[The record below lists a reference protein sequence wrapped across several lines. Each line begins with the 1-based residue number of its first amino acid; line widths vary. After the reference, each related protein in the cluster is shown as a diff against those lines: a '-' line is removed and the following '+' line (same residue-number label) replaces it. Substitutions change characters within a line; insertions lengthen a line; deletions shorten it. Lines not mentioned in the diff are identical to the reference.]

1 MIFVI
6 VDYVIKYPYFVF
18 ILSRYPIENPAGP
31 APDFLK
37 FRGNTFSKTFS
48 LVRKTVNQSRIATV
62 CEEAKCPNRTECW
75 SGGTATFMLMGDTC
89 TRGCKFCAVK
99 TSSKPSELNYHEP
112 KNLVNAIK
120 EFSNIN
126 YIVLTSVN
134 RDDIDDGGATHF
146 AKCIT
151 EVKLEFPDLKIEV
164 LIPDFQGDLN
174 SIQTII
180 DAKPD
185 VIAHNIETVQRLTP
199 IVRDR
204 RATYDQ
210 SLKILKYIKSSST
223 IFTKSSI
230 MVGFS
235 ETFDEV
241 CETLNDLKSNDV
253 DFITIGQYMRPTLK
267 HLPVKKYLN
276 SEEFRKYEEYGHELG
291 FKYIVSKPLVR
302 SSYKAGEF
310 FNRSVN

>member
-1 MIFVI
+1 M
-6 VDYVIKYPYFVF
+6 
-18 ILSRYPIENPAGP
+18 
-31 APDFLK
+31 
-37 FRGNTFSKTFS
+37 
-48 LVRKTVNQSRIATV
+48 
-62 CEEAKCPNRTECW
+62 
-75 SGGTATFMLMGDTC
+75 
-89 TRGCKFCAVK
+89 
-99 TSSKPSELNYHEP
+99 SS
-112 KNLVNAIK
+112 
-120 EFSNIN
+120 
-126 YIVLTSVN
+126 T
-134 RDDIDDGGATHF
+134 ATHF